1 MLTFFIRRPRFAMVI
16 ALLLT
21 FVGAV
26 SLKLIPVEQYPAIT
40 PPVVNVSAS
49 WPGASASDVAEA
61 IAAPLETQLNG
72 VDHMLYMESTSS
84 DEGTYRLS
92 ITFAA
97 GTDADLAAI
106 DVQNRVAQALAQLPA
121 EVQQNGVQVRKRASN
136 LLMGVSL
143 YSPLGTLSPLFV
155 SNYASTQVREALA
168 RLPGVGE
175 VQMFGARDYSM
186 RIWLRPDRMNA
197 LNITTDDV
205 AQALR
210 EQNVQGAAGQVGTP
224 PVFNGQ
230 QQTLTIN
237 GLGRLNEAASFG
249 EIILRRGAQ
258 GQLVRLADVATI
270 ELGARS
276 YSSGAQLNGKAS
288 AYLGIYPTPTANALQ
303 VASAVRAEL
312 NRLHTRF
319 PADLTWEVKFDTTR
333 FVAATIKEIGVSLAL
348 TLLAVVVVV
357 SLFLQSWRATLI
369 VVLAI
374 PVSLIGTFAVLY
386 LLGYSANT
394 LSLFAIILALTMVV
408 DDAIVVV
415 ENVETK
421 MAEGLDRLQATAQAL
436 RQIAGPVIATTLV
449 LLAVFVPVALLP
461 GIVGE
466 LYRQFAVT
474 LSTAV
479 ALSSLVA
486 LTLTPALCALLLRP
500 RPARPA
506 AVWRAF
512 NRLLDGT
519 RDGYGRLVG
528 WMNRRPW
535 LAAVWRAFNRLL
547 DGTRDGYGRLV
558 GWMNRRPWLALA
570 ATVAAGALVA
580 FSFTSMPK
588 GFLPQEDQGYLFA
601 SVQLPEAASLERTE
615 AVMAQARKLLMA
627 NPAVEDVIQVS
638 GFNILNG
645 TSASNGGFIS
655 VMLKDWHQR
664 PPLDAVMADIQRQ
677 LLSLPEATIM
687 TFAPPTLPGLGNA
700 SGFDLRI
707 LAQAGQSSAELEQVT
722 REILQL
728 ANQHSQLSRVFTTW
742 SSNVPQLTL
751 TVDRDRAALLDVPV
765 AQIFSSL
772 QMAFGGTRAGDF
784 SRNNRVY
791 HVVMQNEMQWR
802 ERAEQISELYVRS
815 RDGERV
821 RLSNLVTITPTVG
834 APFIQQYNQF
844 PSVSVSGSAAE
855 GVSSRTAM
863 AAMEQILQAHLP
875 PGYDYAW
882 SGISWQEQQTGNQ
895 AVWIVLAAVAM
906 AWLFLVAQYESWT
919 LPASVM
925 LSVLFAIGG
934 ALLWLWTAGYAND
947 VYVQIGLVLLIALAA
962 KNAILI
968 VEFARSRREEGLSIV
983 DAAREGATRRF
994 RAVMM
999 TAVSFIIGIMPMM
1012 LATGAGA
1019 QSRRII
1025 GTTVFSGMLVA
1036 TMVGILFIPSLYV
1049 LFQRMREWAHRRG

>member
-106 DVQNRVAQALAQLPA
+106 DVQNRVAQTLAQLPA

-535 LAAVWRAFNRLL
+535 LAA
-547 DGTRDGYGRLV
+547 
-558 GWMNRRPWLALA
+558 
-570 ATVAAGALVA
+570 TVAAGALVA

-601 SVQLPEAASLERTE
+601 SVQLPEAVSLERTE

-772 QMAFGGTRAGDF
+772 QTAFGGTRAGDF

-968 VEFARSRREEGLSIV
+968 VEFARSWREEGLSIV

>member
-16 ALLLT
+16 ALLMT

-26 SLKLIPVEQYPAIT
+26 ALKLIPVEQYPQIT

-49 WPGASASDVAEA
+49 WPGASAQDVAEA

-84 DEGTYRLS
+84 DDGGYSLNL
-92 ITFAA
+92 TFAA
-97 GTDADLAAI
+97 GTDPDMAAI
-106 DVQNRVAQALAQLPA
+106 DVQNRVSQAVAQLPTEA
-121 EVQQNGVQVRKRASN
+121 QQNGVQVRKRASN

-143 YSPLGTLSPLFV
+143 YSPQGSLSALQI

-168 RLPGVGE
+168 RLPGVGQ

-197 LNITTDDV
+197 MNITSEDI
-205 AQALR
+205 AQALN
-210 EQNVQGAAGQVGTP
+210 EQHVQGASGQIGTP
-224 PVFNGQ
+224 PVFNDQ

-237 GLGRLNEAASFG
+237 GLGRLTDADEFRRIVIRSG
-249 EIILRRGAQ
+249 EQ
-258 GQLVRLADVATI
+258 GQLVRLSDVATI

-276 YSSGAQLNGKAS
+276 YNSSAQLNGVES
-288 AYLGIYPTPTANALQ
+288 AYMGIYPTPTANALQ
-303 VASAVRAEL
+303 VANVVRAEL
-312 NRLHTRF
+312 TRLQSRF
-319 PADLTWEVKFDTTR
+319 PADLMWEVKFDTTR
-333 FVAATIKEIGVSLAL
+333 FVAATIKEIGTSLAL
-348 TLLAVVVVV
+348 TLLAVVAVV
-357 SLFLQSWRATLI
+357 SLFLQSLRATLI
-369 VVLAI
+369 VALAI
-374 PVSLIGTFAVLY
+374 PVSLVGTFAVLY

-415 ENVETK
+415 ESVEGH
-421 MAEGLDRLQATAQAL
+421 MAEGMNRLEATGLAL

-449 LLAVFVPVALLP
+449 LLAVFVPVAMLP

-479 ALSSLVA
+479 TLSSIVA

-500 RPARPA
+500 RRKQPARFFQ
-506 AVWRAF
+506 WF
-512 NRLLDGT
+512 NLGLNAT
-519 RDGYGRLVG
+519 RDGYGKLVA
-528 WMNRRPW
+528 WMNRRPLVAVAATT
-535 LAAVWRAFNRLL
+535 LAAL
-547 DGTRDGYGRLV
+547 
-558 GWMNRRPWLALA
+558 
-570 ATVAAGALVA
+570 LVA

-601 SVQLPEAASLERTE
+601 NIQLPESASLERTE
-615 AVMAQARKLLMA
+615 AVMAQARKLLGA
-627 NPAVEDVIQVS
+627 HPAVEDVIQVS
-638 GFNILNG
+638 GFSILSG

-655 VMLKDWHQR
+655 LMLKDWSQR
-664 PPLDAVMADIQRQ
+664 APLETVMGELQRQ
-677 LLSLPEATIM
+677 LMAMPEANIM
-687 TFAPPTLPGLGNA
+687 LFAPPTLPGLGSA
-700 SGFDLRI
+700 AGFDLRI
-707 LAQAGQSSAELEQVT
+707 LAQAGQTPAELEQVT
-722 REILQL
+722 RTILMK
-728 ANQHSQLSRVFTTW
+728 ANQHPQLSRVFTTW

-751 TVDRDRAALLDVPV
+751 TVDRDQAARLDVPV
-765 AQIFSSL
+765 SRIFNSL
-772 QMAFGGTRAGDF
+772 QTAFGGARAGDF
-784 SRNNRVY
+784 SINNRIY

-802 ERAEQISELYVRS
+802 ERAEQISELFVRS
-815 RDGERV
+815 NQGERV
-821 RLSNLVTITPTVG
+821 RLSNLVTVTPTVG
-834 APFIQQYNQF
+834 APFIQQFNQF

-863 AAMEQILQAHLP
+863 TEMENLLKANLP
-875 PGYDYAW
+875 EGYDYAW
-882 SGISWQEQQTGNQ
+882 SGLSWQEQQTGNQ

-968 VEFARSRREEGLSIV
+968 VEFARERRQSGLSIV
-983 DAAREGATRRF
+983 EAAREGATRRF

-1012 LATGAGA
+1012 FSTGAGA

-1036 TMVGILFIPSLYV
+1036 TVIGILFIPSLYV
-1049 LFQRMREWAHRRG
+1049 LFQRLREWAHRKAG

>member
-21 FVGAV
+21 FIGAV
-26 SLKLIPVEQYPAIT
+26 SLKLIPVEQYPQIT

-49 WPGASASDVAEA
+49 WPGASAADVAEA

-84 DEGTYRLS
+84 DDGAYSLS
-92 ITFAA
+92 LTFAA

-106 DVQNRVAQALAQLPA
+106 DVQNRVSQAVTQLPVD
-121 EVQQNGVQVRKRASN
+121 VQQNGVQVRKRASN

-143 YSPLGTLSPLFV
+143 YSPLETLSPLFV

-175 VQMFGARDYSM
+175 VRMFGARDYSM

-197 LNITTDDV
+197 LNVTTDDI

-237 GLGRLNEAASFG
+237 GIGRLSDAESFSQIAIRSG
-249 EIILRRGAQ
+249 EH

-276 YSSGAQLNGKAS
+276 YSSGAQLNGKDS

-303 VASAVRAEL
+303 VADAVRAEL
-312 NRLHTRF
+312 TRLHSRF

-333 FVAATIKEIGVSLAL
+333 FVAATMKEIAVSLAL
-348 TLLAVVVVV
+348 TLLAVVMVVL
-357 SLFLQSWRATLI
+357 LFLQSWRATLI
-369 VVLAI
+369 VALAI
-374 PVSLIGTFAVLY
+374 PVSLIGSFAVLY

-415 ENVETK
+415 ESVETHL
-421 MAEGLDRLQATAQAL
+421 AEGVGRGEATALAL

-479 ALSSLVA
+479 TVSSIVA

-506 AVWRAF
+506 AIWRAF
-512 NRLLDGT
+512 NRALAT
-519 RDGYGRLVG
+519 VRDGYCTLVG
-528 WMNRRPW
+528 R
-535 LAAVWRAFNRLL
+535 
-547 DGTRDGYGRLV
+547 
-558 GWMNRRPWLALA
+558 MNRRPWLALVATA
-570 ATVAAGALVA
+570 AAAGLVA
-580 FSFTSMPK
+580 FSFSQMPK
-588 GFLPQEDQGYLFA
+588 GFLPQEDQGYFFA
-601 SVQLPEAASLERTE
+601 SVQLPEAASLERTD
-615 AVMAQARKLLMA
+615 AVMSQARTLLLA
-627 NPAVEDVIQVS
+627 NPAVADVIQVS

-655 VMLKDWHQR
+655 VMLKEWHQR
-664 PPLDAVMADIQRQ
+664 PPLNEVMSKLQGQ
-677 LLSLPEATIM
+677 LMGLPEATIM

-700 SGFDLRI
+700 SGFNLRI
-707 LAQAGQSSAELEQVT
+707 LAQAGQSAAELEQVT
-722 REILQL
+722 QQVLQM
-728 ANQHSQLSRVFTTW
+728 ANQHPQLSQVFTTW

-751 TVDRDRAALLDVPV
+751 SVDRDQAARLDVPV
-765 AQIFSSL
+765 SRIFNSL
-772 QMAFGGTRAGDF
+772 QTAFGGTRAGDF
-784 SRNNRVY
+784 SINNRVY
-791 HVVMQNEMQWR
+791 PVVVQNEMPWR
-802 ERAEQISELYVRS
+802 ERAEQIGELYVRS
-815 RDGERV
+815 LHGERI
-821 RLSNLVTITPTVG
+821 RLSNLVTVTPTVG

-863 AAMEQILQAHLP
+863 AVMEQILLSNLP
-875 PGYDYAW
+875 QGYGYAW

-895 AVWIVLAAVAM
+895 AIWIVLAAVAM

-934 ALLWLWTAGYAND
+934 ALLWLWIAGYAND

-968 VEFARSRREEGLSIV
+968 VEFARARREEGMSVV
-983 DAAREGATRRF
+983 DAAREGASRRF
-994 RAVMM
+994 RAVLM
-999 TAVSFIIGIMPMM
+999 TAISFIIGIMPMM

-1036 TMVGILFIPSLYV
+1036 TVIGIVFIPSLFV
-1049 LFQRMREWAHRRG
+1049 LFQRLREWAHRRM

>member
-249 EIILRRGAQ
+249 EIIIRRGAQ

-312 NRLHTRF
+312 NRLHTCF

-535 LAAVWRAFNRLL
+535 LA
-547 DGTRDGYGRLV
+547 
-558 GWMNRRPWLALA
+558 LALA

-615 AVMAQARKLLMA
+615 AVMTQARKLLMA

-772 QMAFGGTRAGDF
+772 QTAFGGTRAGDF

-844 PSVSVSGSAAE
+844 PSVSVSGSAAARRWRPWSRFCRPICRRDMTMP
-855 GVSSRTAM
+855 GAGSPGRSSRPVIRRCGSCWRRWRWRGCSWWRSMRAGRCRRASCSRCCSPSAERCSGYGPRAM
-863 AAMEQILQAHLP
+863 PTMC
-875 PGYDYAW
+875 
-882 SGISWQEQQTGNQ
+882 
-895 AVWIVLAAVAM
+895 M
-906 AWLFLVAQYESWT
+906 
-919 LPASVM
+919 
-925 LSVLFAIGG
+925 
-934 ALLWLWTAGYAND
+934 
-947 VYVQIGLVLLIALAA
+947 
-962 KNAILI
+962 
-968 VEFARSRREEGLSIV
+968 
-983 DAAREGATRRF
+983 F
-994 RAVMM
+994 R
-999 TAVSFIIGIMPMM
+999 
-1012 LATGAGA
+1012 
-1019 QSRRII
+1019 
-1025 GTTVFSGMLVA
+1025 
-1036 TMVGILFIPSLYV
+1036 
-1049 LFQRMREWAHRRG
+1049 

>member
-16 ALLLT
+16 ALLMT

-26 SLKLIPVEQYPAIT
+26 ALKLIPVEQYPQIT

-49 WPGASASDVAEA
+49 WPGASAQDVAEA

-84 DEGTYRLS
+84 DDGGYSLNL
-92 ITFAA
+92 TFAA
-97 GTDADLAAI
+97 GTDPDMAAI
-106 DVQNRVAQALAQLPA
+106 DVQNRVSQAVAQLPTEA
-121 EVQQNGVQVRKRASN
+121 QQNGVQVRKRASN

-143 YSPLGTLSPLFV
+143 YSPQGSLSALQI

-168 RLPGVGE
+168 RLPGVGQ

-197 LNITTDDV
+197 MNITSEDI
-205 AQALR
+205 AQALN
-210 EQNVQGAAGQVGTP
+210 EQHVQGASGQIGTP

-237 GLGRLNEAASFG
+237 GLGRLTDADEFRRIVVRSG
-249 EIILRRGAQ
+249 EQ
-258 GQLVRLADVATI
+258 GQLVRLSDVATI

-276 YSSGAQLNGKAS
+276 YNSSAQLNGVES
-288 AYLGIYPTPTANALQ
+288 AYMGIYPTPTANALQ
-303 VASAVRAEL
+303 VANVVRAEL
-312 NRLHTRF
+312 TRLQSRF
-319 PADLTWEVKFDTTR
+319 PADLMWEVKFDTTR
-333 FVAATIKEIGVSLAL
+333 FVAATIKEIGTSLAL
-348 TLLAVVVVV
+348 TLLAVVAVV
-357 SLFLQSWRATLI
+357 SLFLQSLRATLI
-369 VVLAI
+369 VALAI
-374 PVSLIGTFAVLY
+374 PVSLVGTFAVLY

-415 ENVETK
+415 ESVEGH
-421 MAEGLDRLQATAQAL
+421 MAEGMNRLEATGLAL

-449 LLAVFVPVALLP
+449 LLAVFVPVAMLP

-479 ALSSLVA
+479 TLSSIVA

-500 RPARPA
+500 RLKQPARFFQ
-506 AVWRAF
+506 WF
-512 NRLLDGT
+512 NLGLNAT
-519 RDGYGRLVG
+519 RDGYGKLVA
-528 WMNRRPW
+528 WMNRRPLVAVAATT
-535 LAAVWRAFNRLL
+535 LAAL
-547 DGTRDGYGRLV
+547 
-558 GWMNRRPWLALA
+558 
-570 ATVAAGALVA
+570 LVA

-601 SVQLPEAASLERTE
+601 NIQLPESASLERTE
-615 AVMAQARKLLMA
+615 AVMAQARKLLGA
-627 NPAVEDVIQVS
+627 HPAVEDVIQVS
-638 GFNILNG
+638 GFSILSG

-655 VMLKDWHQR
+655 LMLKDWSQR
-664 PPLDAVMADIQRQ
+664 APLETVMGELQRQ
-677 LLSLPEATIM
+677 LMAMPEANIM
-687 TFAPPTLPGLGNA
+687 LFAPPTLPGLGSA
-700 SGFDLRI
+700 AGFDLRI
-707 LAQAGQSSAELEQVT
+707 LAQAGQTPAELEQVT
-722 REILQL
+722 RTILMK
-728 ANQHSQLSRVFTTW
+728 ANQHPQLSRVFTTW

-751 TVDRDRAALLDVPV
+751 TIDRDQAARLDVPV
-765 AQIFSSL
+765 SRIFNSL
-772 QMAFGGTRAGDF
+772 QTAFGGARAGDF
-784 SRNNRVY
+784 SINNRVY

-802 ERAEQISELYVRS
+802 ERAEQISELFVRS
-815 RDGERV
+815 NQGERV
-821 RLSNLVTITPTVG
+821 RLSNLVTVTPTVG
-834 APFIQQYNQF
+834 APFIQQFNQF

-863 AAMEQILQAHLP
+863 TEMENLLKANLP
-875 PGYDYAW
+875 EGYDYAW
-882 SGISWQEQQTGNQ
+882 SGLSWQEQQTGNQ

-968 VEFARSRREEGLSIV
+968 VEFARERRQSGLSIV
-983 DAAREGATRRF
+983 EAAREGATRRF

-1012 LATGAGA
+1012 FSTGAGA

-1036 TMVGILFIPSLYV
+1036 TVIGILFIPSLYV
-1049 LFQRMREWAHRRG
+1049 LFQRLREWAHRKAG

>member
-121 EVQQNGVQVRKRASN
+121 EVLQNGVQVRKRASN

-186 RIWLRPDRMNA
+186 RIWLRLDRMNA

-535 LAAVWRAFNRLL
+535 LA
-547 DGTRDGYGRLV
+547 
-558 GWMNRRPWLALA
+558 LA

-772 QMAFGGTRAGDF
+772 QTAFGGTRAGDF

>member
-16 ALLLT
+16 ALLMT

-26 SLKLIPVEQYPAIT
+26 ALKLIPVEQYPQIT

-49 WPGASASDVAEA
+49 WPGASAQDVAEA

-84 DEGTYRLS
+84 DDGGYSLNL
-92 ITFAA
+92 TFAA
-97 GTDADLAAI
+97 GTDPDMAAI
-106 DVQNRVAQALAQLPA
+106 DVQNRVSQAVAQLPTEA
-121 EVQQNGVQVRKRASN
+121 QQNGVQVRKRASN

-143 YSPLGTLSPLFV
+143 YSPQGSLSALQI

-168 RLPGVGE
+168 RLPGVGQ

-197 LNITTDDV
+197 MNITSEDI
-205 AQALR
+205 AQALN
-210 EQNVQGAAGQVGTP
+210 EQHVQGASGQIGTP

-237 GLGRLNEAASFG
+237 GLGRLTDADEFRRIVIRSG
-249 EIILRRGAQ
+249 EQ
-258 GQLVRLADVATI
+258 GQLVRLSDVATI

-276 YSSGAQLNGKAS
+276 YNSSAQLNGVES
-288 AYLGIYPTPTANALQ
+288 AYMGIYPTPTANALQ
-303 VASAVRAEL
+303 VANVVRAEL
-312 NRLHTRF
+312 TRLQSRF
-319 PADLTWEVKFDTTR
+319 PADLMWEVKFDTTR
-333 FVAATIKEIGVSLAL
+333 FVAATIKEIGTSLAL
-348 TLLAVVVVV
+348 TLLAVVAVV
-357 SLFLQSWRATLI
+357 SLFLQSLRATLI
-369 VVLAI
+369 VALAI
-374 PVSLIGTFAVLY
+374 PVSLVGTFAVLY

-415 ENVETK
+415 ESVEGH
-421 MAEGLDRLQATAQAL
+421 MAEGMNRLEATGLAL

-449 LLAVFVPVALLP
+449 LLAVFIPVAMLP

-479 ALSSLVA
+479 TLSSIVA

-500 RPARPA
+500 RLKQPARFFQ
-506 AVWRAF
+506 WF
-512 NRLLDGT
+512 NLGLNAT
-519 RDGYGRLVG
+519 RDGYGKLVA
-528 WMNRRPW
+528 WMNRRP
-535 LAAVWRAFNRLL
+535 LVAVAA
-547 DGTRDGYGRLV
+547 T
-558 GWMNRRPWLALA
+558 ALA
-570 ATVAAGALVA
+570 ALLVA

-601 SVQLPEAASLERTE
+601 NIQLPESASLERTE
-615 AVMAQARKLLMA
+615 AVMAQARKLLGA
-627 NPAVEDVIQVS
+627 HPAVEDVIQVS
-638 GFNILNG
+638 GFSILSG

-655 VMLKDWHQR
+655 LMLKDWSQR
-664 PPLDAVMADIQRQ
+664 APLETVMGELQRQ
-677 LLSLPEATIM
+677 LMAMPEANIM
-687 TFAPPTLPGLGNA
+687 LFAPPTLPGLGSA
-700 SGFDLRI
+700 AGFDLRI
-707 LAQAGQSSAELEQVT
+707 LAQAGQTSAELEQVT
-722 REILQL
+722 RTILMK
-728 ANQHSQLSRVFTTW
+728 ANQHPQLSRVFTTW

-751 TVDRDRAALLDVPV
+751 TVDRDQAARLDVPV
-765 AQIFSSL
+765 SRIFNSL
-772 QMAFGGTRAGDF
+772 QTAFGGARAGDF
-784 SRNNRVY
+784 SINNRVY

-802 ERAEQISELYVRS
+802 ERAEQISELFVRS
-815 RDGERV
+815 NQGERV
-821 RLSNLVTITPTVG
+821 RLSNLVTVTPTVG
-834 APFIQQYNQF
+834 APFIQQFNQF

-863 AAMEQILQAHLP
+863 TEMENLLKANLP
-875 PGYDYAW
+875 EGYDYAW
-882 SGISWQEQQTGNQ
+882 SGLSWQEQQTGNQ

-968 VEFARSRREEGLSIV
+968 VEFARERRQSGLSIV
-983 DAAREGATRRF
+983 EAAREGATRRF

-1012 LATGAGA
+1012 FSTGAGA

-1036 TMVGILFIPSLYV
+1036 TVIGILFIPSLYV
-1049 LFQRMREWAHRRG
+1049 LFQRLREWAHRKTG

>member
-348 TLLAVVVVV
+348 TLLAV
-357 SLFLQSWRATLI
+357 
-369 VVLAI
+369 
-374 PVSLIGTFAVLY
+374 
-386 LLGYSANT
+386 
-394 LSLFAIILALTMVV
+394 
-408 DDAIVVV
+408 
-415 ENVETK
+415 
-421 MAEGLDRLQATAQAL
+421 
-436 RQIAGPVIATTLV
+436 
-449 LLAVFVPVALLP
+449 FVPVALLP

-506 AVWRAF
+506 A
-512 NRLLDGT
+512 
-519 RDGYGRLVG
+519 
-528 WMNRRPW
+528 M
-535 LAAVWRAFNRLL
+535 WRAFNRLL

-772 QMAFGGTRAGDF
+772 QTAFGGTCAGDF

>member
-186 RIWLRPDRMNA
+186 RLWLRPDRMNA

-210 EQNVQGAAGQVGTP
+210 EQNVGAAGQVGTP

-249 EIILRRGAQ
+249 EIIIRRGAQ

-535 LAAVWRAFNRLL
+535 LA
-547 DGTRDGYGRLV
+547 
-558 GWMNRRPWLALA
+558 LA

-722 REILQL
+722 RQILQL

-772 QMAFGGTRAGDF
+772 QTAFGGTRAGDF

-875 PGYDYAW
+875 SGYDYAW

>member
-528 WMNRRPW
+528 WMNRRPG
-535 LAAVWRAFNRLL
+535 WR
-547 DGTRDGYGRLV
+547 
-558 GWMNRRPWLALA
+558 WRRRW
-570 ATVAAGALVA
+570 
-580 FSFTSMPK
+580 
-588 GFLPQEDQGYLFA
+588 
-601 SVQLPEAASLERTE
+601 R
-615 AVMAQARKLLMA
+615 QARWWR
-627 NPAVEDVIQVS
+627 
-638 GFNILNG
+638 
-645 TSASNGGFIS
+645 SASPRCR
-655 VMLKDWHQR
+655 K
-664 PPLDAVMADIQRQ
+664 
-677 LLSLPEATIM
+677 
-687 TFAPPTLPGLGNA
+687 A
-700 SGFDLRI
+700 SCRRKI
-707 LAQAGQSSAELEQVT
+707 RVT
-722 REILQL
+722 C
-728 ANQHSQLSRVFTTW
+728 
-742 SSNVPQLTL
+742 
-751 TVDRDRAALLDVPV
+751 
-765 AQIFSSL
+765 
-772 QMAFGGTRAGDF
+772 
-784 SRNNRVY
+784 
-791 HVVMQNEMQWR
+791 
-802 ERAEQISELYVRS
+802 
-815 RDGERV
+815 
-821 RLSNLVTITPTVG
+821 
-834 APFIQQYNQF
+834 
-844 PSVSVSGSAAE
+844 
-855 GVSSRTAM
+855 
-863 AAMEQILQAHLP
+863 
-875 PGYDYAW
+875 
-882 SGISWQEQQTGNQ
+882 
-895 AVWIVLAAVAM
+895 
-906 AWLFLVAQYESWT
+906 
-919 LPASVM
+919 LPACSCRRRRRWSVP
-925 LSVLFAIGG
+925 
-934 ALLWLWTAGYAND
+934 
-947 VYVQIGLVLLIALAA
+947 
-962 KNAILI
+962 K
-968 VEFARSRREEGLSIV
+968 R
-983 DAAREGATRRF
+983 
-994 RAVMM
+994 
-999 TAVSFIIGIMPMM
+999 
-1012 LATGAGA
+1012 
-1019 QSRRII
+1019 
-1025 GTTVFSGMLVA
+1025 
-1036 TMVGILFIPSLYV
+1036 
-1049 LFQRMREWAHRRG
+1049 

>member
-143 YSPLGTLSPLFV
+143 YSPLGTLTPLFV

-205 AQALR
+205 
-210 EQNVQGAAGQVGTP
+210 
-224 PVFNGQ
+224 
-230 QQTLTIN
+230 
-237 GLGRLNEAASFG
+237 
-249 EIILRRGAQ
+249 
-258 GQLVRLADVATI
+258 
-270 ELGARS
+270 
-276 YSSGAQLNGKAS
+276 
-288 AYLGIYPTPTANALQ
+288 
-303 VASAVRAEL
+303 
-312 NRLHTRF
+312 
-319 PADLTWEVKFDTTR
+319 
-333 FVAATIKEIGVSLAL
+333 
-348 TLLAVVVVV
+348 
-357 SLFLQSWRATLI
+357 
-369 VVLAI
+369 
-374 PVSLIGTFAVLY
+374 
-386 LLGYSANT
+386 
-394 LSLFAIILALTMVV
+394 
-408 DDAIVVV
+408 
-415 ENVETK
+415 
-421 MAEGLDRLQATAQAL
+421 AQAL

-528 WMNRRPW
+528 R
-535 LAAVWRAFNRLL
+535 
-547 DGTRDGYGRLV
+547 
-558 GWMNRRPWLALA
+558 MNRRPWLALA

-772 QMAFGGTRAGDF
+772 QTAFGGTRAGDF

>member
-143 YSPLGTLSPLFV
+143 YSPLGTLTPLFV

-237 GLGRLNEAASFG
+237 G
-249 EIILRRGAQ
+249 
-258 GQLVRLADVATI
+258 LVRLADVATI

-528 WMNRRPW
+528 R
-535 LAAVWRAFNRLL
+535 
-547 DGTRDGYGRLV
+547 
-558 GWMNRRPWLALA
+558 MNRRPWLALA

-638 GFNILNG
+638 GVNILNG

-772 QMAFGGTRAGDF
+772 QTAFGGTRAGDF

>member
-16 ALLLT
+16 ALLMT

-26 SLKLIPVEQYPAIT
+26 ALKLIPVEQYPQIT

-49 WPGASASDVAEA
+49 WPGASAQDVAEA

-84 DEGTYRLS
+84 DDGGYSLNL
-92 ITFAA
+92 TFAA
-97 GTDADLAAI
+97 GTDPDMAAI
-106 DVQNRVAQALAQLPA
+106 DVQNRVSQAVAQLPTEA
-121 EVQQNGVQVRKRASN
+121 QQNGVQVRKRASN

-143 YSPLGTLSPLFV
+143 YSPKGSLSSLQI

-168 RLPGVGE
+168 RLPGVGQ

-197 LNITTDDV
+197 MNITSDDI
-205 AQALR
+205 AQALN
-210 EQNVQGAAGQVGTP
+210 EQHVQGASGQIGTP

-237 GLGRLNEAASFG
+237 GLGRLTDADEFSRIVVRSG
-249 EIILRRGAQ
+249 EQ
-258 GQLVRLADVATI
+258 GQLVRLSDVATI

-276 YSSGAQLNGKAS
+276 YSSSAQLNGVES
-288 AYLGIYPTPTANALQ
+288 AYMGIYPTPTANALQ
-303 VASAVRAEL
+303 VANEVRSEL
-312 NRLHTRF
+312 TRLQSRF
-319 PADLTWEVKFDTTR
+319 PADLMWEVKFDTTR
-333 FVAATIKEIGVSLAL
+333 FVAATIKEIGTSLAL
-348 TLLAVVVVV
+348 TLLAVVAVV
-357 SLFLQSWRATLI
+357 SLFLQSLRATLI
-369 VVLAI
+369 VALAI
-374 PVSLIGTFAVLY
+374 PVSLVGTFAVLY

-415 ENVETK
+415 ESVEGH
-421 MAEGLDRLQATAQAL
+421 MAEGMNRLEATGLAL

-449 LLAVFVPVALLP
+449 LLAVFVPVAMLP

-479 ALSSLVA
+479 TLSSIVA

-500 RPARPA
+500 RLKQPARFFQ
-506 AVWRAF
+506 WF
-512 NRLLDGT
+512 NLGLNAT
-519 RDGYGRLVG
+519 RDGYGRLVA
-528 WMNRRPW
+528 WMNRRP
-535 LAAVWRAFNRLL
+535 LVAVAA
-547 DGTRDGYGRLV
+547 T
-558 GWMNRRPWLALA
+558 
-570 ATVAAGALVA
+570 TVAALLVA

-601 SVQLPEAASLERTE
+601 NIQLPESASLERTE
-615 AVMAQARKLLMA
+615 AVMTQARKLLGA
-627 NPAVEDVIQVS
+627 HPAVEDVIQVS
-638 GFNILNG
+638 GFSILSG

-655 VMLKDWHQR
+655 LMLKDWSQR
-664 PPLDAVMADIQRQ
+664 APLETVMGELQRQ
-677 LLSLPEATIM
+677 LMAMPEANIM
-687 TFAPPTLPGLGNA
+687 LFAPPTLPGLGSA
-700 SGFDLRI
+700 AGFDMRI
-707 LAQAGQSSAELEQVT
+707 LAQAGQTPAELEQVT
-722 REILQL
+722 RTILMK
-728 ANQHSQLSRVFTTW
+728 ANQHPQLSRVFTTW

-751 TVDRDRAALLDVPV
+751 TVDRDQAARLDVPV
-765 AQIFSSL
+765 SRIFNSL
-772 QMAFGGTRAGDF
+772 QTAFGGARAGDF
-784 SRNNRVY
+784 SINNRVY

-802 ERAEQISELYVRS
+802 ERAEQISELFVRS
-815 RDGERV
+815 NQGERV
-821 RLSNLVTITPTVG
+821 RLSNLVTVTPTVG
-834 APFIQQYNQF
+834 APFIQQFNQF
-844 PSVSVSGSAAE
+844 PSVSISGSAAE

-863 AAMEQILQAHLP
+863 TEMENLLKANLP
-875 PGYDYAW
+875 EGYDYAW
-882 SGISWQEQQTGNQ
+882 SGLSWQEQQTGNQ

-968 VEFARSRREEGLSIV
+968 VEFARERRQSGLSIV

-1012 LATGAGA
+1012 FSTGAGA

-1036 TMVGILFIPSLYV
+1036 TVIGILFIPSLYV
-1049 LFQRMREWAHRRG
+1049 LFQRLREWAHRKAG